1 MWFLRPKK
9 LHFYFAKS
17 GLKQAVRNKPT
28 RCLCSESVYVVT
40 IYDLYQGVGVSYHHI
55 RDVSADAATLL
66 DFVNPLLY
74 KIKEIF
80 RVVSLQ
86 SIF

>member
-1 MWFLRPKK
+1 MIFKTK
-9 LHFYFAKS
+9 EITFFFAKS

-28 RCLCSESVYVVT
+28 RCLCLESVYVVT
-40 IYDLYQGVGVSYHHI
+40 IYDLYQGVGVIYHHI